1 MRCVKRPA
9 DESTEVVA
17 ARRLGCPYL
26 IYVDGSERQRVVSL
40 LDDWDSITVGR
51 GMGVDVVLAWDEN
64 VSRLHCQLERL
75 ADSWVVVDDGLS
87 ANGTYVNGELVE
99 RRRRLFDGDQLRFG
113 GTTVL
118 YQAPFE
124 APDETAVELKPAPS
138 S

>member
-1 MRCVKRPA
+1 MQIPEPDA
-9 DESTEVVA
+9 TEVVE

-26 IYVDGSERQRVVSL
+26 IYNDGSDRQRVMSL

-51 GMGVDVVLAWDEN
+51 GMGVDLVLAWDEN

-99 RRRRLFDGDQLRFG
+99 RRRRLSDGDELRFG
-113 GTTVL
+113 GTRVL

-124 APDETAVELKPAPS
+124 APDATAIELKPARDS
-138 S
+138 